1 MEELERNL
9 IDNIL
14 ESEVKLGQ
22 ACSPIT
28 FYYPE
33 SSLTELLD
41 CSAGELPLKIVE
53 FLENEKERLGNITIG
68 ELGEEKGRYRAKCVW
83 AGISQVYKRILQEDD
98 E

>member
-41 CSAGELPLKIVE
+41 INAEME
-53 FLENEKERLGNITIG
+53 AE
-68 ELGEEKGRYRAKCVW
+68 
-83 AGISQVYKRILQEDD
+83 Q
-98 E
+98 

>member
-41 CSAGELPLKIVE
+41 CSAGELPLKIAE
-53 FLENEKERLGNITIG
+53 F
-68 ELGEEKGRYRAKCVW
+68 
-83 AGISQVYKRILQEDD
+83 
-98 E
+98 